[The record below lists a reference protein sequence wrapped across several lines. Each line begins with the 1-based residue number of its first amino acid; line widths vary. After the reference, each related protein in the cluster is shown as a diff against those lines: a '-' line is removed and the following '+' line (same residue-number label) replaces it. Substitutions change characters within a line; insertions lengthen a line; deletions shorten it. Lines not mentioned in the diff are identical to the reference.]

1 MSELYVNEE
10 LDNYNYNVEVS
21 YKNIKIDDDDSEK
34 ENNLKQDVYQQQF
47 LKCLRLEGYN
57 DLLVMSMVD
66 EIYNLVKQDNKIQNY
81 CEKLKNKILM
91 LSLMHNVKDKAPTEF
106 IFLFAYDYFEVMH
119 CCLKDFFTLGYIS
132 DINNEKML
140 ELLNE

>member
-47 LKCLRLEGYN
+47 LKCLRLEG
-57 DLLVMSMVD
+57 
-66 EIYNLVKQDNKIQNY
+66 
-81 CEKLKNKILM
+81 
-91 LSLMHNVKDKAPTEF
+91 
-106 IFLFAYDYFEVMH
+106 
-119 CCLKDFFTLGYIS
+119 
-132 DINNEKML
+132 
-140 ELLNE
+140 

>member
-57 DLLVMSMVD
+57 DLLVMSVVD
-66 EIYNLVKQDNKIQNY
+66 EIYNLVKQDNKIQNSD
-81 CEKLKNKILM
+81 EKVVNNKDETM
-91 LSLMHNVKDKAPTEF
+91 SKVAAVE
-106 IFLFAYDYFEVMH
+106 
-119 CCLKDFFTLGYIS
+119 
-132 DINNEKML
+132 
-140 ELLNE
+140 